1 MKKIILVLMVFMAV
15 SLQAKDEATDWNM
28 VIARAFL
35 NDTDRLNELMS
46 ICKLKQEKKYKM
58 FGISETAFRISGVK
72 TMTEYKH
79 RQFLHCLTG
88 EMTKKE
94 QKRCALEMSYL
105 ERNSIGKKKPV
116 KTMIKKDK
124 KDKKDKKEDKDYKMH
139 NVIFFLVMFGFYA
152 LVMFLY
158 YSIVFTVAKE
168 VLKR

>member
-1 MKKIILVLMVFMAV
+1 MKKIILILMVFVTV

-35 NDTDRLNELMS
+35 NDTNRLNELMS

-124 KDKKDKKEDKDYKMH
+124 KEDKDYKMH

-158 YSIVFTVAKE
+158 YSTLLNVVKHI
-168 VLKR
+168 LKR

>member
-1 MKKIILVLMVFMAV
+1 MVFVTV

-35 NDTDRLNELMS
+35 NDTNRLNELMS

-124 KDKKDKKEDKDYKMH
+124 KEDKKEDKDYKMH

-158 YSIVFTVAKE
+158 YSTLLNVVKHI
-168 VLKR
+168 LKR